1 MKFEDLSEFDLNLI
15 KSNGVYT
22 LVNTRVSNRY
32 EALAIVMLGCIH
44 AKGFNLSKE
53 PKDLLKRL
61 THDLP
66 VSSLYGT
73 DNQPADLVI
82 KKVFDLLASYD
93 ISLIKDESRLPTWST
108 PSESWYTRSDNRK
121 KPWVV

>member
-1 MKFEDLSEFDLNLI
+1 M
-15 KSNGVYT
+15 
-22 LVNTRVSNRY
+22 
-32 EALAIVMLGCIH
+32 VMLGCIH
-44 AKGFNLSKE
+44 AKGFNLSKT

-61 THDLP
+61 INDLP
-66 VSSLYGT
+66 GASWDSSNNL
-73 DNQPADLVI
+73 PADLVI

-108 PSESWYTRSDNRK
+108 PSESWYTRSDTKK